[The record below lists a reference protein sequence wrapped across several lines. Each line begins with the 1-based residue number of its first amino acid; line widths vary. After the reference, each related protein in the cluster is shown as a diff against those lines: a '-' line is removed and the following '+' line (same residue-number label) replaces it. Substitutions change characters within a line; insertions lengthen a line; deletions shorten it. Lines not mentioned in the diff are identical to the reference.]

1 LLFYFKYYIN
11 IFHQQRII
19 AWDPRGKISIKN
31 ILILR
36 FITNSLYKINNN
48 IIQYPMSDTLLVSSA
63 SQSQQYKYL
72 SLNSNVILAHQIL
85 ITLLNSNIYVSSYKI
100 MNYGLNVTTVANPVL
115 VIPLNK
121 RFSFDSSYNI
131 ITDGSASLRYY
142 N

>member
-1 LLFYFKYYIN
+1 
-11 IFHQQRII
+11 
-19 AWDPRGKISIKN
+19 
-31 ILILR
+31 
-36 FITNSLYKINNN
+36 
-48 IIQYPMSDTLLVSSA
+48 MSDTLLVSSA